1 MEQSIKEEKL
11 LFLMECLDHKFII
24 IKYLKELLDTVLI
37 MLLTDTMQ
45 HYSLMELLELV
56 KLSQSLVILINIQE
70 KVESNYVWK
79 KDYLV

>member
-1 MEQSIKEEKL
+1 MEQLIKEEKL

-56 KLSQSLVILINIQE
+56 KLSQYLVILINIQE

>member
-1 MEQSIKEEKL
+1 MEQLIKEEKL
-11 LFLMECLDHKFII
+11 LFLMECLDHKFIM

-45 HYSLMELLELV
+45 LYLLMELLELV
-56 KLSQSLVILINIQE
+56 KLSQYLVILINIQE

-79 KDYLV
+79 KDFLV